1 MKEETCVICG
11 KPCRIDDEVVNLDKG
26 FIDGQYNRFESFS
39 DSEAVIV
46 CKACFSAKIEP
57 LFINR

>member
-11 KPCRIDDEVVNLDKG
+11 KPCKIDDEVVNLDKG

-46 CKACFSAKIEP
+46 CKSCFSAKIEP
-57 LFINR
+57 LFMKR